1 MKYILTPST
10 VITDEHI
17 KYIQSTTGAYPKIY
31 GNELPEGA
39 EYIET
44 IILNFKDDPI
54 VWDSTVNNNGQMMND
69 PTNTAQKVR
78 AEGNPEEPNIKKGLE
93 SKGDPGGYDIR
104 DVGGRIRMYQDE
116 KGHYQFADG
125 RTKARLMKSSDY
137 KGMPVDLY
145 QIRKRDN
152 GKIDLSVVRKMG
164 SLFNQ
169 IKYAAGI
176 VTKQDIQKII
186 LDDYNDGILQLKDPS
201 DIDNYGVNYLV
212 VIAEAKQH
220 GGATFYMTTYQKI
233 TTFVLNALADSD
245 NSSTIKTAVRLQ
257 YDESKA
263 KAKLAQMGVYKDNQ
277 NNNGIFYLA
286 VSASTISG
294 SFTQSAAKCAAL
306 EEVYHDEGNTEIT
319 NFKELRILFHSGII
333 NSSDFVQSA
342 KDIIDKGR
350 NDWSNTIKNI
360 SSSFFN
366 NSDKSSKV
374 VLYGCFPFDQ
384 SVGYDIDKI
393 IPFTKPNKD
402 NPDLSL
408 IGSYQEPIYFYDID
422 KKKTS
427 SNSNTTS

>member
-1 MKYILTPST
+1 
-10 VITDEHI
+10 
-17 KYIQSTTGAYPKIY
+17 
-31 GNELPEGA
+31 
-39 EYIET
+39 
-44 IILNFKDDPI
+44 
-54 VWDSTVNNNGQMMND
+54 
-69 PTNTAQKVR
+69 
-78 AEGNPEEPNIKKGLE
+78 
-93 SKGDPGGYDIR
+93 
-104 DVGGRIRMYQDE
+104 
-116 KGHYQFADG
+116 
-125 RTKARLMKSSDY
+125 
-137 KGMPVDLY
+137 
-145 QIRKRDN
+145 
-152 GKIDLSVVRKMG
+152 
-164 SLFNQ
+164 
-169 IKYAAGI
+169 
-176 VTKQDIQKII
+176 
-186 LDDYNDGILQLKDPS
+186 
-201 DIDNYGVNYLV
+201 
-212 VIAEAKQH
+212 
-220 GGATFYMTTYQKI
+220 MTTYQKI

-306 EEVYHDEGNTEIT
+306 EEAYHDEGNTEIT